1 MSETPRELGQIQQW
15 MQAVIMHPDG
25 VVVGI
30 ESAAAKSHID
40 VSANDIE
47 QVITRSQAQDS
58 IERLQVYGN
67 AYFARL
73 VEVLR
78 DEFPAIQHAIGE
90 EAFDGFAFGY
100 LQAYP
105 SRSYTLADLS
115 VNFSQY
121 LRETR
126 PPADTEEEGPD
137 WIEFLIDLAV
147 LERTYS
153 EVFSG
158 RGPEGGDH
166 LKPGELQGIPL
177 ERWADAT
184 LIPMP
189 CLRLMTFGFPVHEYA
204 TTVRKGGDPHPP
216 DPQETNLVIGRRDFV
231 VRRKAVGRVE
241 FEMLSAI
248 VDGLAIG
255 DAIQRVLERTD
266 VEFETLAAE
275 IGEWFKTWAAAQFFR
290 AVEVSE
296 PDVN

>member
-1 MSETPRELGQIQQW
+1 MSETPRKLGQVQQW

-25 VVVGI
+25 VVGGI
-30 ESAAAKSHID
+30 ESTAAQTHID
-40 VSANDIE
+40 VSVNDIE
-47 QVITRSQAQDS
+47 QVIKRSQAQNS

-78 DEFPAIQHAIGE
+78 DEFPALQHAIGE

-105 SRSYTLADLS
+105 SHSYTLADLS
-115 VNFSQY
+115 RNFSQY

-126 PPADTEEEGPD
+126 PPADAEEEGPD
-137 WIEFLIDLAV
+137 WIEFLIDLAA

-158 RGPEGGDH
+158 PGPEAGDH
-166 LKPGELQGIPL
+166 LKPGELQEIPP

-189 CLRLMTFGFPVHEYA
+189 CLRLMKFGFPVHEYA
-204 TTVRKGGDPHPP
+204 TAVRQGGDPHPP

-241 FEMLSAI
+241 LEMLSAI
-248 VDGLAIG
+248 VDGLALG
-255 DAIQRVLERTD
+255 DAIQRVLEQTD
-266 VEFETLAAE
+266 VEFEALAAE

-290 AVEVSE
+290 AVEVGGA
-296 PDVN
+296 DVS